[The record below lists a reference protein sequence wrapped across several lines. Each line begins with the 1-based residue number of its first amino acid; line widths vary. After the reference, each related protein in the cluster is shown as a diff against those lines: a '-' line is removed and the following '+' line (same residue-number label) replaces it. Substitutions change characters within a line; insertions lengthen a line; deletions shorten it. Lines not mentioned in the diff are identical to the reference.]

1 VTAIRSDEDVAR
13 LQVAYDRAE
22 QLCDEAAEAER
33 AAFRRWEEAM
43 GAYEVARDESSQAWQ
58 AYATAIG
65 D

>member
-1 VTAIRSDEDVAR
+1 MTGMRTDAEMTR

-22 QLCDEAAEAER
+22 QLCDDAAEAER

-65 D
+65 E

>member
-1 VTAIRSDEDVAR
+1 MTDMRTDAEVTH

-22 QLCDEAAEAER
+22 LACDEAAEAER
-33 AAFRRWEEAM
+33 AAFRGWEQAM

-65 D
+65 E